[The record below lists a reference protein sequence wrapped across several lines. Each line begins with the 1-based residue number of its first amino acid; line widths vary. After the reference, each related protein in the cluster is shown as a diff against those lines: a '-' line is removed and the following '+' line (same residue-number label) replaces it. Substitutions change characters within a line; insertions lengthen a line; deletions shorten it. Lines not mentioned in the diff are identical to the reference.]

1 MTHFTGLG
9 LEPRLLKALAQEGY
23 ETPTPIQTQSIP
35 HILSGKDLLGI
46 AQTGTG
52 KTAAFALPIL
62 QRLAADKRLP
72 NPKTARALILS
83 PTRELALQIAES
95 FRAYGRYMNL
105 SVTTIFGGVGEGP
118 QIQTMK
124 RGIDILVA
132 TPGRL
137 LDHVR
142 QRNVTLGQT
151 EILVLDEADRML
163 DMGFINDIRKLVA
176 TLPGQRQNLFFSATM
191 PAEIA
196 SLAAHMLRD
205 PMKVSVTPQ
214 ATTVEKVDQRVIL
227 VDTVDKRALLAEIL
241 RGEKD
246 IGRTLV
252 FTRTKHGA
260 DKVVRHLEGAGIAAA
275 AIHGNKS
282 QSQRVSALNAFRA
295 GRARVLIATDIAAR
309 GIDVDDITH
318 VINFDLP
325 HVAESYV
332 HRIGRTARAG
342 AAGIAI
348 SFCDREERPLLRDI
362 EKLTRQTI
370 AATDRR
376 GHHAR
381 PVNTVPVEHTPQTTS
396 WTPPIGVVPEMAGEG
411 GAQAERQPRHN
422 RERNGRRPQRPPHAN
437 EHRGGRNGHANG
449 EARGRGEGKA
459 PAAAASEHRGG
470 RNAHANGEPRVRSDG
485 HAPAAA
491 NEHRGGRNAHANG
504 APHARNAGHAPAAAA
519 GEHPRAPKHGAHR
532 NEQKPKPHHEA
543 RGGHAAAPS
552 GKQPH
557 RKGPPPSHNGN
568 GKSHAP
574 RQHQDGT
581 TKMPNFL
588 TRQSRPGQ
596 H

>member
-1 MTHFTGLG
+1 MTQFTDLG

-23 ETPTPIQTQSIP
+23 ETPTPIQSLGIP
-35 HILSGKDLLGI
+35 HILAGRDLLGI

-62 QRLAADKRLP
+62 QRLAADKRLAQ
-72 NPKTARALILS
+72 PKTARALILS
-83 PTRELALQIAES
+83 PTRELALQIADS

-105 SVTTIFGGVGEGP
+105 SVTTIFGGVGEQP
-118 QIQTMK
+118 QVQIMK

-151 EILVLDEADRML
+151 EIFVLDEADRML

-191 PAEIA
+191 PSEIS

-260 DKVVRHLEGAGIAAA
+260 DKVVRHLESAGIPAA

-309 GIDVDDITH
+309 GIDVDGITH

-325 HVAESYV
+325 HVPESYV

-342 AAGIAI
+342 STGIAI
-348 SFCDREERPLLRDI
+348 SFCDAQERAFLRDI
-362 EKLTRQTI
+362 EKLIR
-370 AATDRR
+370 
-376 GHHAR
+376 AR
-381 PVNTVPVEHTPQTTS
+381 VPVMQ
-396 WTPPIGVVPEMAGEG
+396 
-411 GAQAERQPRHN
+411 
-422 RERNGRRPQRPPHAN
+422 
-437 EHRGGRNGHANG
+437 
-449 EARGRGEGKA
+449 A
-459 PAAAASEHRGG
+459 PARAA
-470 RNAHANGEPRVRSDG
+470 
-485 HAPAAA
+485 
-491 NEHRGGRNAHANG
+491 
-504 APHARNAGHAPAAAA
+504 
-519 GEHPRAPKHGAHR
+519 
-532 NEQKPKPHHEA
+532 
-543 RGGHAAAPS
+543 
-552 GKQPH
+552 
-557 RKGPPPSHNGN
+557 
-568 GKSHAP
+568 
-574 RQHQDGT
+574 
-581 TKMPNFL
+581 
-588 TRQSRPGQ
+588 
-596 H
+596 